1 MYDATPLKRIMN
13 DMYMTLC
20 MTTIRL

>member
-1 MYDATPLKRIMN
+1 MPLKRIVN
-13 DMYMTLC
+13 YMYMTFC